1 MELRKFEEKSEQ
13 QANIIKSGQVDLWL
27 EEHHQEMAELLEE
40 LENKRNVISQ
50 QAALL
55 SEIEKK
61 KIDRVIINQ
70 EEVLERHLRILKK
83 QTQDNN
89 SVVSKINEHKSKLRK
104 ELIKEQEAYSIL
116 TNDQDMKLE
125 QFFENDFKSNQD
137 YYWKLLKKRDS
148 VNHQIS
154 TLQNTVQK

>member
-148 VNHQIS
+148 VNQQIS